1 MSIIGYKRVS
11 SESQSIDRQDLG
23 EVDKVF
29 EEKLSGK
36 SASDRPALMAVI
48 DYAREGDTVKV
59 HSIDRLARDLC
70 DLQSII
76 SQLNDKGVTISFLS
90 ESLTFSADAD
100 DAFAKLQLQMMG
112 AFAEFA
118 RNIIRKRQAEGI
130 AKAKERGVYKN
141 RKRKTVIDRD
151 AVQEVEVRRAVHVK
165 DSSPDGHLT
174 NVNRPYTQISCLMH
188 KAVTPL
194 AQTMDLTGGVTI
206 SLTAHWLHCIG
217 NILNAI
223 SPIPLHLIFIHHWF
237 AECCKVCN
245 VCKKYQRFVALFCYS
260 PICMCRTDRSHSAFK
275 SSYHIVPN
283 AFESCT
289 HTKIHFLLQFV
300 VDFLKVNSAT

>member
-11 SESQSIDRQDLG
+11 SESQSTDRQDLG
-23 EVDKVF
+23 QLDKVF

-36 SASDRPALMAVI
+36 SASDHPALVAMI

-59 HSIDRLARDLC
+59 HSIDRLARDLR

-90 ESLTFSADAD
+90 ESLTFSAGAD

-112 AFAEFA
+112 AFAEFE

-151 AVQEVEVRRAVHVK
+151 AVRKLKADGLSTYKIADQMGISRMSVH
-165 DSSPDGHLT
+165 
-174 NVNRPYTQISCLMH
+174 R
-188 KAVTPL
+188 
-194 AQTMDLTGGVTI
+194 
-206 SLTAHWLHCIG
+206 
-217 NILNAI
+217 ILN
-223 SPIPLHLIFIHHWF
+223 
-237 AECCKVCN
+237 
-245 VCKKYQRFVALFCYS
+245 
-260 PICMCRTDRSHSAFK
+260 
-275 SSYHIVPN
+275 N
-283 AFESCT
+283 A
-289 HTKIHFLLQFV
+289 
-300 VDFLKVNSAT
+300 A